1 MVVRRLILVALL
13 ALVFAGLGAAAAAS
27 PVAAARRGSPPF
39 FFIPFFPFF

>member
-27 PVAAARRGSPPF
+27 PVAAA
-39 FFIPFFPFF
+39 